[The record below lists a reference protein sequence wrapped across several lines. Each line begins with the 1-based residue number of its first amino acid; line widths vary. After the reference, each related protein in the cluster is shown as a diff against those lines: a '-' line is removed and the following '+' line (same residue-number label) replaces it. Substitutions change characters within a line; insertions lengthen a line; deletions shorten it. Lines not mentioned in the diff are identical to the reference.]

1 MNTDVLLG
9 VVALGFGSYTLY
21 VRVRRRSSRPR
32 LKPRSPSLDC
42 PTGGLDAGW
51 LGPKALEVVGEPLVV
66 DVEEMQVCR
75 PEVPHVHRVFDD
87 VVGTR
92 RFLRADRAIKS
103 RSESTIVVVDVR
115 IFHLPWIGMG

>member
-32 LKPRSPSLDC
+32 LKPRSPSFDC

-87 VVGTR
+87 VVGELVG
-92 RFLRADRAIKS
+92 F
-103 RSESTIVVVDVR
+103 SERTAPSSLVQNR
-115 IFHLPWIGMG
+115 Q